1 MKAFKP
7 GSGNGGIRFA
17 SQKEHI
23 KTVLRMVRRG
33 TGNGQRFSKNFTKY
47 FAYFE
52 TGVEMKKVIIY
63 VY

>member
-1 MKAFKP
+1 MC
-7 GSGNGGIRFA
+7 SI
-17 SQKEHI
+17 E
-23 KTVLRMVRRG
+23 VRG